1 MGNQFYD
8 IIGDVHG
15 HATLLKKLL
24 KELGYA
30 VVGGVWKNPK
40 RKAIFIGDFI
50 NRGPEIRET
59 IQIVRSMHE
68 AGSALAIL
76 GNHEYSAILYY
87 IKDSKGVYLSKHIAG
102 NRNQIQST
110 ITSFLAREEEWRD
123 HRKWLRTLPL
133 FLDLQGIRIVHA
145 YWNNSDLNYLK
156 GFLPEGRLKKDFL
169 RTIHEKQHPSAVV
182 ILRILKG
189 LDFKCPSDL
198 ILKCSEGL
206 SRKSFRMNWW
216 ESPAN
221 KTFRSL
227 AFGNKFILPK
237 YTVPVELAPSFE
249 PYDLNDP
256 PVFVGH
262 YNLTEGASVM
272 QENICCVDSGVAGN
286 EILSA
291 YRWSGETKLTAA
303 NIVSVSAD

>member
-1 MGNQFYD
+1 MSAPYYD

-30 VVGGVWKNPK
+30 VVGGVWKHPQ

-59 IQIVRSMHE
+59 IQIVRSMQE
-68 AGSALAIL
+68 AGTALAIL

-110 ITSFLAREEEWRD
+110 ITAFFTREEEWRD

-133 FLDLQGIRIVHA
+133 YLDLKEIRIVHA
-145 YWNNSDLNYLK
+145 YWNNSDLDYLK
-156 GFLPEGRLKKDFL
+156 GFIPAGRLKKDFL
-169 RTIHEKQHPSAVV
+169 RTIHEKQHSSANI

-216 ESPAN
+216 ESPLN

-227 AFGNKFILPK
+227 AFGNKFTLPE
-237 YTVPVELAPSFE
+237 YTVPRELAPSFK
-249 PYDLNDP
+249 PYDLNEP

-262 YNLTEGASVM
+262 YNLSEGASVM
-272 QENICCVDSGVAGN
+272 QENICCVDSGVVGN

-291 YRWSGETKLTAA
+291 YRWSGETKLSAA